1 MLEEKG
7 IIDLTI
13 KESDGGVELPCE
25 YCLYAEINGIKVAYD
40 AMDGYNGYRNLDAF
54 LDKIDFYFKRSF
66 SATENSKLQNGQK
79 IHPLG
84 LFYRVN
90 YKNSPLDAPRSFTRK
105 VTDLLRRLSG
115 RDYRFYP
122 SFFEAKPNYDTSKHP
137 TIFFTTRL
145 WNPEGEHDEIIESED
160 VRNER
165 ITINEMRVGLI
176 RELKGR
182 YGNSFIGGV
191 SRTSFSEKICPDLI
205 VDDRLY
211 RRDNYIRSLKKNYD
225 ICIGSAGLHQSIG
238 GKIGEYVAASKCI
251 VSENFTYLA
260 TPEFVEGKNYFS
272 YNTVKQCLEKIEML
286 VASPNLILEIQ
297 KNNYIYYNQYLRPDM
312 LILNTIKFALNNL

>member
-1 MLEEKG
+1 MLEKMG
-7 IIDLTI
+7 LIDLSI
-13 KESDGGVELPCE
+13 RPSDGCVELPCE
-25 YCLYAEINGIKVAYD
+25 YCLYVEINGIKVAYD

-54 LDKIDFYFKRSF
+54 LNKIDFYFKRSF
-66 SATENSKLQNGQK
+66 SANENTKLLNGYK

-90 YKNSPLDAPRSFTRK
+90 YKNSPLNLHNSFTRK
-105 VTDLLRRLSG
+105 FTDFLRRLSG

-122 SFFEAKPNYDTSKHP
+122 SFFEAKPNYNISKRP
-137 TIFFTTRL
+137 VIFFTTRL
-145 WNPEGEHDEIIESED
+145 WDPDGEADEIIENEN

-165 ITINEMRVGLI
+165 IEINEMRIELI
-176 RELKGR
+176 RQLSSK

-205 VDDRLY
+205 VDDHLY
-211 RRDNYIRSLKKNYD
+211 RRDNYIRALKKNFD
-225 ICIGSAGLHQSIG
+225 ICIGSAGLHHSIG

-251 VSENFTYLA
+251 VCEDFTYVA

-272 YNTVKQCLEKIEML
+272 FSTVETCLEKTEML
-286 VASPNLILEIQ
+286 VAHPKLILEVE
-297 KNNYIYYNQYLRPDM
+297 KNNYEYYLNYLRPDK
-312 LILNTIKFALNNL
+312 LILNTIKVALHH